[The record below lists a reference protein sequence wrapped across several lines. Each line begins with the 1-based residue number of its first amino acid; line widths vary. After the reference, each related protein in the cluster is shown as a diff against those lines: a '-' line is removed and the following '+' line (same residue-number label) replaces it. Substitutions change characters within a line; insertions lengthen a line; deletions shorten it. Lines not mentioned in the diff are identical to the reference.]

1 MSEGKLRALARFSHR
16 LTVEARD
23 RRAIT
28 SLRLLAV
35 LDVLSSTP
43 PLVKRRAPRTD
54 APLTHFASPCGEKSG
69 PGGSLGSSR
78 PIAIPVEM
86 TLRLACIFVIL
97 TALSPTTLQAAM
109 SDSELRSVFAEGN
122 QLFREANE
130 MSSQNP
136 VAAEDLYR
144 RSALRF
150 ERLVNE
156 GDIQNGKLFYNI
168 ANAYYRTNDI
178 GRAILNYR
186 KAEQYIP
193 NDLNLLQNLNQARQT
208 RLDSFEET
216 QEAKVL
222 RTLLFWHFDFSTRL
236 RSILFAIFSCVFWTA
251 VSVRLFRS
259 EWAPRWLLTV
269 SGIAGALFLGSLL
282 AETYERAG
290 EVSGVVVSRQ
300 VIARKGDG
308 ESYEPSFKDPL
319 HAGTEFRVL
328 ENRGDWHQIE
338 LPDGRQ
344 CWIPSRNAE
353 LVDSPL

>member
-1 MSEGKLRALARFSHR
+1 MSKPRFR
-16 LTVEARD
+16 
-23 RRAIT
+23 
-28 SLRLLAV
+28 
-35 LDVLSSTP
+35 
-43 PLVKRRAPRTD
+43 
-54 APLTHFASPCGEKSG
+54 G
-69 PGGSLGSSR
+69 PGGSLGSSG
-78 PIAIPVEM
+78 PNAAAAKM
-86 TLRLACIFVIL
+86 TLRLALVL
-97 TALSPTTLQAAM
+97 VLLAAPSPTALLAAM

-130 MSSQNP
+130 LSSQNP

-144 RSALRF
+144 RAALRF
-150 ERLVNE
+150 ERLVKE
-156 GDIQNGKLFYNI
+156 GSIQNGKLFYNI
-168 ANAYYRTNDI
+168 GNAYFRTNDI

-186 KAEQYIP
+186 KAGQYIP
-193 NDLNLLQNLNQARQT
+193 NDLNLQQNLNHARLT

-222 RTLLFWHFDFSTRL
+222 RTLLFWHYDFSTRL
-236 RSILFAIFSCVFWTA
+236 RSILFALFSLVFWVA
-251 VSVRLFRS
+251 VSIRLFRS
-259 EWAPRWLLTV
+259 DWAPRWLLAV
-269 SGIAGALFLGSLL
+269 SGVAGVLFLGSLL
-282 AETYERAG
+282 VETYEKAG
-290 EVSGVVVSRQ
+290 EVTGVVVSRQ

-344 CWIPSRNAE
+344 SWIPSRNAG

>member
-1 MSEGKLRALARFSHR
+1 MIKRKLRAPG
-16 LTVEARD
+16 V
-23 RRAIT
+23 
-28 SLRLLAV
+28 SLR
-35 LDVLSSTP
+35 
-43 PLVKRRAPRTD
+43 
-54 APLTHFASPCGEKSG
+54 
-69 PGGSLGSSR
+69 SSR
-78 PIAIPVEM
+78 PNATASKTPM
-86 TLRLACIFVIL
+86 PLACVL
-97 TALSPTTLQAAM
+97 VLLAALSPTTLPAAM

-130 MSSQNP
+130 RSSQNP

-144 RSALRF
+144 RAALRF

-156 GDIQNGKLFYNI
+156 GGIQNGKLFYNI
-168 ANAYYRTNDI
+168 GNAYFRTNDV

-193 NDLNLLQNLNQARQT
+193 NDLNLLQNLNHARQT
-208 RLDSFEET
+208 LLDSFEET

-222 RTLLFWHFDFSTRL
+222 RTLLFWHYDFSARL
-236 RSILFAIFSCVFWTA
+236 RSILFAVFSLVFWAA

-259 EWAPRWLLTV
+259 DWAPKWLLTV
-269 SGIAGALFLGSLL
+269 SGIAGAMFLGSLL
-282 AETYERAG
+282 AETYEKAG
-290 EVSGVVVSRQ
+290 EATGVVVSQQ

-308 ESYEPSFKDPL
+308 ETYEPSFKDPL

-338 LPDGRQ
+338 LPDRRQ

-353 LVDSPL
+353 LVNSSL

>member
-1 MSEGKLRALARFSHR
+1 
-16 LTVEARD
+16 
-23 RRAIT
+23 
-28 SLRLLAV
+28 
-35 LDVLSSTP
+35 
-43 PLVKRRAPRTD
+43 
-54 APLTHFASPCGEKSG
+54 
-69 PGGSLGSSR
+69 
-78 PIAIPVEM
+78 M
-86 TLRLACIFVIL
+86 TLRLALVL
-97 TALSPTTLQAAM
+97 VLLAAPSPTALLAAM

-130 MSSQNP
+130 LSSQNP

-144 RSALRF
+144 RAALRF
-150 ERLVNE
+150 ERLVKE
-156 GDIQNGKLFYNI
+156 GSIQNGKLFYNI
-168 ANAYYRTNDI
+168 GNAYFRTNDI

-186 KAEQYIP
+186 KAGQYIP
-193 NDLNLLQNLNQARQT
+193 NDLNLQQNLNHARLT

-222 RTLLFWHFDFSTRL
+222 RTLLFWHYDFSTRL
-236 RSILFAIFSCVFWTA
+236 RSILFALFSLVFWVA
-251 VSVRLFRS
+251 VSIRLFRS
-259 EWAPRWLLTV
+259 DWAPRWLLAV
-269 SGIAGALFLGSLL
+269 SGVAGVLFLGSLL
-282 AETYERAG
+282 VETYEKAG
-290 EVSGVVVSRQ
+290 EVTGVVVSRQ

-344 CWIPSRNAE
+344 SWIPSRNAG

>member
-1 MSEGKLRALARFSHR
+1 MILPF
-16 LTVEARD
+16 
-23 RRAIT
+23 
-28 SLRLLAV
+28 
-35 LDVLSSTP
+35 
-43 PLVKRRAPRTD
+43 
-54 APLTHFASPCGEKSG
+54 
-69 PGGSLGSSR
+69 
-78 PIAIPVEM
+78 
-86 TLRLACIFVIL
+86 ACIVVLL

-136 VAAEDLYR
+136 VATEDLYR

-168 ANAYYRTNDI
+168 ANAYYRTDDI

-216 QEAKVL
+216 QETKVL

-282 AETYERAG
+282 VETYERAG

-328 ENRGDWHQIE
+328 ENRGGWYQIE

-353 LVDSPL
+353 LVDLSL

>member
-1 MSEGKLRALARFSHR
+1 MSEGKLRAP
-16 LTVEARD
+16 V
-23 RRAIT
+23 
-28 SLRLLAV
+28 
-35 LDVLSSTP
+35 
-43 PLVKRRAPRTD
+43 
-54 APLTHFASPCGEKSG
+54 
-69 PGGSLGSSR
+69 GSLGSSR
-78 PIAIPVEM
+78 PTATAVNM
-86 TLRLACIFVIL
+86 TLRLAWVLVIL
-97 TALSPTTLQAAM
+97 TALNPPTLRAAM
-109 SDSELRSVFAEGN
+109 SDSEIRSVFAEGN

-130 MSSQNP
+130 LSTQNP

-156 GDIQNGKLFYNI
+156 GGIQNGKLFYNI

-193 NDLNLLQNLNQARQT
+193 NDLNLLQNLNHARQT

-222 RTLLFWHFDFSTRL
+222 RTLLFWHYDFSTRL
-236 RSILFAIFSCVFWTA
+236 RSIVFAVFSLVFWA
-251 VSVRLFRS
+251 AISVRLFRS

-269 SGIAGALFLGSLL
+269 SGIVGALFLGSLL
-282 AETYERAG
+282 VETYEKSG
-290 EVSGVVVSRQ
+290 EVTGVVVSQQ
-300 VIARKGDG
+300 VVARKGDG

-353 LVDSPL
+353 LVDLSL